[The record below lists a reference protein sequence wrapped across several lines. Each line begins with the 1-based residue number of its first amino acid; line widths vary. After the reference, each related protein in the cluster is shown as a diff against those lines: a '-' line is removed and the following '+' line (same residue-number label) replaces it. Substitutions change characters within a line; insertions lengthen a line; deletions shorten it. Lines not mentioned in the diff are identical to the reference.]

1 MPYELRDFNNNVIE
15 FYELNE
21 KSFACKHGESQE
33 ELFVHTFQRLKNE
46 GVLNTSCSVEIHPE
60 KEVNPY
66 HPDLAV
72 NGLQLGELKS
82 KASPLFIANKYGI
95 SPQFA
100 LTMDLKDSFHYSK
113 FLDRGIDISI
123 YIWVKWAAQSMS
135 MYRKENDEKRYTK
148 YYEPVKQFAGI
159 WKVQFSELRRF
170 EQLNH
175 PPIHWYNEKFRQPP
189 EYDFNCLNDE
199 DKRWVD
205 ELIKFEP
212 RLSMNGIVKSIAS
225 RGYTVSN
232 GELYS
237 SGDSSGSYVFDLN
250 NSIFE
255 CLYSNGIY
263 KK

>member
-1 MPYELRDFNNNVIE
+1 MPYELRDFNNNIIE

-33 ELFVHTFQRLKNE
+33 ELFVNTFQRLKNE
-46 GVLNTSCSVEIHPE
+46 GVLNTSCNIEIHPL

-66 HPDLAV
+66 HPDLV
-72 NGLQLGELKS
+72 INGSQLGELKS
-82 KASPLFIANKYGI
+82 KASPLFIASKYGI

-113 FLDRGIDISI
+113 FLNRGIDISI

-135 MYRKENDEKRYTK
+135 MYKELNGQKCYTK
-148 YYEPVKQFAGI
+148 HYEPVRQLAGI
-159 WKVQFSELRRF
+159 WKVKFSELRNF
-170 EQLNH
+170 ERSNH

-189 EYDFNCLNDE
+189 VYDVRNITDE
-199 DKRWVD
+199 EKKWVD
-205 ELIKFEP
+205 ELVKFEP
-212 RLSMNGIVKSIAS
+212 RLSQNGVVKGIAS
-225 RGYTVSN
+225 RGYTKSN
-232 GELYS
+232 SELYS

-263 KK
+263 RK